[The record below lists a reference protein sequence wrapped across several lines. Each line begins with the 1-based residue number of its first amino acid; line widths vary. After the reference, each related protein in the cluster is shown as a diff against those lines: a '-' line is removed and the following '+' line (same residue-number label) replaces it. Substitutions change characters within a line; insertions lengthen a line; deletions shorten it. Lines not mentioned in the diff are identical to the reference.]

1 MTNGINMAA
10 LATAKSITAKCEIH
24 GIDYQK
30 HDFFGRGYQ
39 GVCPEC
45 AKEADQIKFDAE
57 QKAIKAENEVRLN
70 KLREDRVKLS
80 GLPARF
86 AWKTF
91 SDYVPTTPDQEHA
104 LNVVAAYA
112 KDTAK
117 LNRGRGMI
125 ITGTVGVGKTH
136 LAAAIINEIIK
147 PDNSVNAIYITFS
160 DMIRHIRSAWR
171 DRSVDEQSLI
181 TKYASASML
190 IIDEIG
196 VQFGSDSEMVQMFEV
211 MNKRYGEMLPTVLI
225 SNLQMDELCKLL
237 GDRIIDRMREDE
249 GIAVRMDWESNR
261 SAS

>member
-1 MTNGINMAA
+1 MTNQISLSA
-10 LATAKSITAKCEIH
+10 LSSAKSITAKCDKHEIE
-24 GIDYQK
+24 YQK
-30 HDFFGRGYQ
+30 HDFFGRGYH
-39 GVCPEC
+39 GICPEC

-57 QKAIKAENEVRLN
+57 QKAIRASNDAKLNE
-70 KLREDRVKLS
+70 LRSERIKSS

-104 LNVVAAYA
+104 LTVVAGYA

-117 LNRGRGMI
+117 LKLGRGMI

-136 LAAAIINEIIK
+136 LAASIINEIIK
-147 PDNSVNAIYITFS
+147 PDNSVNAIYVTFS

-181 TKYASASML
+181 NKYSSVSML

-237 GDRIIDRMREDE
+237 GDRIIDRMREDD

>member
-1 MTNGINMAA
+1 MTGIKLSELVLSKTLPAV
-10 LATAKSITAKCEIH
+10 CE
-24 GIDYQK
+24 K
-30 HDFFGRGYQ
+30 HDIEYLKREIMGHYRGI
-39 GVCPEC
+39 CPEC
-45 AKEADQIKFDAE
+45 AKEADQIKLESE
-57 QKAIKAENEVRLN
+57 QKAITADRNARLGELRAERI
-70 KLREDRVKLS
+70 KSS

-91 SDYVPTTPDQEHA
+91 ADYIPTTTDQEHA
-104 LNVVAAYA
+104 LTVVAGYA

-117 LNRGRGMI
+117 LKLGRGMI

-136 LAAAIINEIIK
+136 LAASIINEIIK
-147 PDNSVNAIYITFS
+147 PDNSVNAIYVTFS

-181 TKYASASML
+181 NKYSSASML

-196 VQFGSDSEMVQMFEV
+196 VQYGSDSEMVQMFEV

-225 SNLQMDELCKLL
+225 SNLPIEELTKLL
-237 GDRIIDRMREDE
+237 GDRIVDRLREDD

-261 SAS
+261 SA